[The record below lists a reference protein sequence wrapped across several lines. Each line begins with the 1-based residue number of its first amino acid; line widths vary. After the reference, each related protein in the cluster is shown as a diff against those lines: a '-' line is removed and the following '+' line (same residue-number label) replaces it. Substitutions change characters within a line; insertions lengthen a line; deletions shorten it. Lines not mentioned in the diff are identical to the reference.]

1 MEKEM
6 TSKNMLLIQINI
18 KVMQKSI
25 SVKTPTA
32 QMTVMDDFLL
42 KDFLLRILIIQVSIN
57 LPTILLIILPIPT
70 S

>member
-1 MEKEM
+1 M